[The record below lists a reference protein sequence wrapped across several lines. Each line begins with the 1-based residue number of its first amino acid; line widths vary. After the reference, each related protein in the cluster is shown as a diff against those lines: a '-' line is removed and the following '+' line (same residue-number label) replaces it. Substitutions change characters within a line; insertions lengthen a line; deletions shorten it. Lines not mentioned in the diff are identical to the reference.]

1 MKTIERR
8 RFLGKGISA
17 VGLAA
22 LLPGGVN
29 LESAAAKAISTLPDE
44 LARLLNELEA
54 TQARYYNVPRAD
66 GEFLQLLV
74 KVARA
79 KRVLE
84 IGTANGYSVIWL
96 ALALEETDGQLT
108 TIEIQPDLVRMAKAN
123 LKRAGLDRRVEFL
136 DGDAHQV
143 VATVKG
149 PFDLVFIDAELGGKM
164 DYFRKIHRDKLPRGG
179 LLVCHNAIKYKSA
192 MQDYLDFI
200 RQHEEFDTVILS
212 LTMDDGFVVS
222 YRRRR

>member
-79 KRVLE
+79 KRVL
-84 IGTANGYSVIWL
+84 
-96 ALALEETDGQLT
+96 
-108 TIEIQPDLVRMAKAN
+108 
-123 LKRAGLDRRVEFL
+123 
-136 DGDAHQV
+136 
-143 VATVKG
+143 
-149 PFDLVFIDAELGGKM
+149 
-164 DYFRKIHRDKLPRGG
+164 GG

-200 RQHEEFDTVILS
+200 RQHEEFDTVIVS